1 MNEKELTKLGTTL
14 TQKQIELAKIKGN
27 KGEINEI
34 VKREAELVVLKREFN
49 QELDKL
55 AKVGKV
61 SIVDTE

>member
-1 MNEKELTKLGTTL
+1 MNEKELTNLGSKI

-27 KGEINEI
+27 KGEISEI
-34 VKREAELVVLKREFN
+34 VKRESELIVLKREFN

>member
-27 KGEINEI
+27 KGEISEI
-34 VKREAELVVLKREFN
+34 VKRETELVGLKREFN
-49 QELDKL
+49 LELDKL

-61 SIVDTE
+61 NIVDTE

>member
-1 MNEKELTKLGTTL
+1 MNEKELTNLGSKI

-27 KGEINEI
+27 KGEISEI
-34 VKREAELVVLKREFN
+34 VKRESELIVLKREFN
-49 QELDKL
+49 QKLDKL

>member
-1 MNEKELTKLGTTL
+1 MNEKELTDLGSKI

-27 KGEINEI
+27 KGEISEI
-34 VKREAELVVLKREFN
+34 VKRESELIGLRREFN